1 MSLSLV
7 PLPVVI
13 ISFGSVNVSYNST
26 VTLTCEVQ
34 SLTKPN
40 VIWISNTDVTLLSN
54 SLVSND
60 DIHTSVLTLEQ
71 VTLEYIGE
79 YNCTSENEGGE
90 MTDMIRVDVYGKKMS
105 VSIYLSICLLV
116 QLIVFFLC
124 VCLFPF
130 LCVYVPMSLSLVPLP
145 VVIISPHSANDFY
158 NSSVTLTCKVQ
169 SLTTPN
175 VTWKSNTD
183 VTLLSTSLVSN
194 NDIHI
199 SNLTLEQVTLEYIG
213 EYTCTAENEGGE
225 MSDMI
230 NVTVYGKNMCVSIH
244 LFSIYLSVYL
254 YVSLLIIHSLSLSS
268 SSSSGNH
275 FS

>member
-7 PLPVVI
+7 PLPVVT
-13 ISFGSVNVSYNST
+13 ISPGSVNVSYNST

-34 SLTKPN
+34 SLT
-40 VIWISNTDVTLLSN
+40 
-54 SLVSND
+54 
-60 DIHTSVLTLEQ
+60 
-71 VTLEYIGE
+71 
-79 YNCTSENEGGE
+79 
-90 MTDMIRVDVYGKKMS
+90 
-105 VSIYLSICLLV
+105 
-116 QLIVFFLC
+116 
-124 VCLFPF
+124 
-130 LCVYVPMSLSLVPLP
+130 
-145 VVIISPHSANDFY
+145 
-158 NSSVTLTCKVQ
+158 
-169 SLTTPN
+169 TPN

-183 VTLLSTSLVSN
+183 VTLPSTSLVSN

-244 LFSIYLSVYL
+244 LSSIYLSVYL
-254 YVSLLIIHSLSLSS
+254 YVSSLIIHSTFSLSLSS

-275 FS
+275 FSWIC